1 MGREGETFDEPPGLD
16 LGRST
21 DEIDLN
27 RPELEVPDSHDQSV
41 GTLIKEISEDVS
53 TLVQKEIELA
63 KLEFSEILKTKLR
76 AAALIGIG
84 VVLAAMLIPLLVL
97 SLIEVIAI
105 WLPRWASALIVTG
118 SVAVFALAAFLLAK
132 RFLDSK
138 LMPEKTIQTL
148 KEDVEWA
155 KQLRKH

>member
-1 MGREGETFDEPPGLD
+1 
-16 LGRST
+16 
-21 DEIDLN
+21 
-27 RPELEVPDSHDQSV
+27 
-41 GTLIKEISEDVS
+41 
-53 TLVQKEIELA
+53 VQKEIELA